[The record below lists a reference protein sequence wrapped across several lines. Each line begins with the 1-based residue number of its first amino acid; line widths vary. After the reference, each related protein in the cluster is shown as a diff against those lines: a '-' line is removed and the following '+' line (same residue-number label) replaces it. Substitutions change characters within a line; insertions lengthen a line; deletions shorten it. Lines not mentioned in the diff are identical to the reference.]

1 MNPLTSQIRLALLD
15 DHPII
20 CRSFDVL
27 CADQD
32 DLIVIGKFGHSR
44 ELLSW
49 LRIAECDVLVLDYI
63 LQDDEMDGLSLIK
76 HLMAH
81 YPHLKILLSTSVD
94 SLAVIRTAYMLGV
107 RGYIA
112 KREESATYLSAIRTI
127 ANGQRYIPPRIAEEL
142 SQVPVRKLDKDLI
155 NGSERQY
162 SQQLISTRLLTPRE
176 AEVLNCYLEGME
188 IVDIAVKLK
197 RSRKTV
203 SGHKQT
209 AMRKLGISSDLELFK
224 YRNDLFK

>member
-1 MNPLTSQIRLALLD
+1 MNHFMSEIRLALLD

-20 CRSFDVL
+20 CRSFEVL
-27 CADQD
+27 CANED
-32 DLIVIGKFGHSR
+32 DMAVVGKFVHSR
-44 ELLSW
+44 ELLNW
-49 LRIAECDVLVLDYI
+49 LRTSKCDVLVLDYI
-63 LQDDEMDGLSLIK
+63 LQNDEMDGLSLIK
-76 HLMAH
+76 HLMVH
-81 YPHLKILLSTSVD
+81 YPSLNILLSTSVD

-142 SQVPVRKLDKDLI
+142 SHVPMRKFGEGLFDGAIEEDGQPL
-155 NGSERQY
+155 
-162 SQQLISTRLLTPRE
+162 LPVRLLTPRE
-176 AEVLNCYLEGME
+176 AEVVYCYLEGME
-188 IVDIAVKLK
+188 IVDIAAKLK

-203 SGHKQT
+203 SGHKQS
-209 AMRKLGISSDLELFK
+209 AMKKLGIGSDLELFK